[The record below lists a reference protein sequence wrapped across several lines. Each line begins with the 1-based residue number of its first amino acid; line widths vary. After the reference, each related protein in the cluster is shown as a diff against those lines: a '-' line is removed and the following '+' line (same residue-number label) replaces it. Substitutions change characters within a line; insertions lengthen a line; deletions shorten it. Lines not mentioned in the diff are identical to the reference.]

1 MEVIFSIIAVLS
13 LVFCV
18 VIIVDRTI
26 FTRKIKEIEVGM
38 TGKEVE
44 EAAGYPLQ
52 IVSIEGTSYQAV
64 VRSFLT
70 IFKYRLIFYNGKLVT
85 KQRE

>member
-1 MEVIFSIIAVLS
+1 MEIIFSIIAVLS
-13 LVFCV
+13 LIFCV

-26 FTRKIKEIEVGM
+26 FLRKLKEVEVGM
-38 TGKEVE
+38 TGKQVE

-64 VRSFLT
+64 VKSFLT
-70 IFKYRLIFYNGKLVT
+70 IFKYRLVFYNGRLVT